1 MDRMSVETVCN
12 LKMIKAE
19 YRYIVPNE
27 GSPYYGYRIAVNQ
40 NGETIAQFDVPQGT
54 ASELANELNSLGA
67 LIIAHTRHRQSD

>member
-40 NGETIAQFDVPQGT
+40 NGETIAQFDVPPRDSKR
-54 ASELANELNSLGA
+54 ARNELNSLG
-67 LIIAHTRHRQSD
+67 LSL